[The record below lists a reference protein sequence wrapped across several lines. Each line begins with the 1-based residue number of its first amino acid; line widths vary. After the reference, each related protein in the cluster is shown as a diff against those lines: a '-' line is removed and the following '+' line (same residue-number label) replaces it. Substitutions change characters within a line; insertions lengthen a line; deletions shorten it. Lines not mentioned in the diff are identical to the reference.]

1 MPSEQLKEQVE
12 FIEDSEIIRAMISN
26 GGGFVKALGEAASRA
41 DSRNL
46 QRIKDGFSDYWNAY
60 REVAVALRK
69 RNNLRP
75 EF

>member
-60 REVAVALRK
+60 REVAVALR
-69 RNNLRP
+69 RRSELRP

>member
-1 MPSEQLKEQVE
+1 MPGEQTKEQMESV
-12 FIEDSEIIRAMISN
+12 EDSEIIRAMIAN
-26 GGGFVKALGEAASRA
+26 GGSFVKALGEAASRA

-69 RNNLRP
+69 RSDLRP